1 MRNRVIT
8 VPISKE
14 AEKRLDYDEC
24 FDDDLI
30 EYNLSEKEFIKLFE
44 MGFFYELN
52 NSLGLMN
59 DDYEWEEI
67 LEDKLDALKIF
78 MEFYTNKHPNNKI
91 LKNLNELFEVAYKK
105 KTGVFFFL

>member
-44 MGFFYELN
+44 MGFFT
-52 NSLGLMN
+52 NS
-59 DDYEWEEI
+59 I
-67 LEDKLDALKIF
+67 I
-78 MEFYTNKHPNNKI
+78 
-91 LKNLNELFEVAYKK
+91 V
-105 KTGVFFFL
+105 